1 MIFFS
6 FSIICFITFTTITTA
21 TPLIP
26 PLSPREATNG
36 LRSPT
41 IIWSY
46 TNNRQPS
53 LNIPSVCANM
63 CYGAYCRGYSS
74 TLTWDNF
81 ANKSY
86 AERKYNAGCVGPIWD
101 YTIQEGGVG
110 GSWDRCKEVGR
121 ECSVY
126 PFLSTREGDVDA
138 PGWNWGPVSRC
149 VDAGENARQ
158 GIILYSLYFSV
169 FPFAQ
174 TQGLNS
180 TPPSPF
186 HQIFANAGEISYCS
200 GCLPDHSLCAADGE
214 EADRM
219 GTILS
224 YNPLPPDVRSKQ
236 RSKQRSSQ
244 QRILKLKNGGNVN
257 ITISGHHHH
266 HHNRQQGEK
275 DNGGFGVVVG
285 TKVKIPRVRD
295 EGMFVRQSE
304 SHIYNGKKGLEQYA
318 YMASNLYFED
328 HEIEGVEEGLMES
341 MVGC

>member
-6 FSIICFITFTTITTA
+6 FPIIFLITFTTITTA
-21 TPLIP
+21 TPLTP
-26 PLSPREATNG
+26 PLSPRQATNG
-36 LRSPT
+36 PHSPT
-41 IIWSY
+41 IIWSC
-46 TNNRQPS
+46 TANPQPS

-63 CYGAYCRGYSS
+63 CYGAYCRGYST

-101 YTIQEGGVG
+101 YSIQEGGVG

-138 PGWNWGPVSRC
+138 AGGDWGPVSRC
-149 VDAGENARQ
+149 VDAGENAHLLTSKNPTGQ
-158 GIILYSLYFSV
+158 GIILYALYFSV
-169 FPFAQ
+169 PPFAQ
-174 TQGLNS
+174 NQGLNS

-186 HQIFANAGEISYCS
+186 HQIFANA
-200 GCLPDHSLCAADGE
+200 DHSLCAADGE

-224 YNPLPPDVRSKQ
+224 YDPLPPDIVGSEPG
-236 RSKQRSSQ
+236 SKQRSSQ
-244 QRILKLKNGGNVN
+244 QTVLKLKNGGNVN
-257 ITISGHHHH
+257 ITISRHHHHHHHH
-266 HHNRQQGEK
+266 HHNRQQGGK
-275 DNGGFGVVVG
+275 ADGGLVVG

-295 EGMFVRQSE
+295 EEMFVRQSE
-304 SHIYNGKKGLEQYA
+304 SHVYDGEKGLEQYA
-318 YMASNLYFED
+318 YMASNLCFED
-328 HEIEGVEEGLMES
+328 DEIEGVEEEF
-341 MVGC
+341 VE

>member
-1 MIFFS
+1 MIVFS
-6 FSIICFITFTTITTA
+6 FPIICFITFTTITTA
-21 TPLIP
+21 TALIP
-26 PLSPREATNG
+26 PLSPRQATNG
-36 LRSPT
+36 PHSPT
-41 IIWSY
+41 IIWSC

-63 CYGAYCRGYSS
+63 CYGAYCRGYST
-74 TLTWDNF
+74 TLTWDSF
-81 ANKSY
+81 ANKTF

-138 PGWNWGPVSRC
+138 PGGNWGPVSRC

-169 FPFAQ
+169 PPFAR

-186 HQIFANAGEISYCS
+186 HQIFANAGEIPYCS
-200 GCLPDHSLCAADGE
+200 GYLPDHSLCAADGE

-219 GTILS
+219 GTILH
-224 YNPLPPDVRSKQ
+224 YDPLPPDVRSKQ
-236 RSKQRSSQ
+236 GFQQRSSQ
-244 QRILKLKNGGNVN
+244 QTVLKLKKGGNVN

-266 HHNRQQGEK
+266 HHHHHNRQQGGK
-275 DNGGFGVVVG
+275 ADSGFGVVVG

-295 EGMFVRQSE
+295 EEMFVRQSE
-304 SHIYNGKKGLEQYA
+304 SHVYDGAKGLE
-318 YMASNLYFED
+318 
-328 HEIEGVEEGLMES
+328 
-341 MVGC
+341 